1 MKGKYTKFFIALAL
15 IFSTLIFTVYKLQ
28 FHEVEDNAGEFIEDL
43 GETEIPVSKEIFGI
57 KLDSFT
63 VSEHKVEEKENLS
76 LILGRENIGSGT
88 IYKIVQ
94 LSDTVFN
101 VDKGVRTNNTYYLFH
116 NQDSAKALHYFIYVK
131 NYLEYVV
138 FDLSDSLQVYNGKRK
153 LTKTFQYAKG
163 TIQSSLSQTLLDQHL
178 SISLSHKMEDIYAW
192 TINFFALQKGDSF
205 EIVYEKETIDDTI
218 DGGIGNI
225 VYATFYHKDQAFAA
239 YSFLTPEGWTEFYSE
254 EGRSLRK
261 SFLMAPLKTYRISSK
276 YTRRRFHPVQKRWKA
291 HKGTD
296 FAAPRGTP
304 IMVTANGT
312 VIKAGYTS
320 GNGNYVKVK
329 HNSKYTTQYLHMT
342 KFAKGIKSGKF
353 VKQGDVIGYVGST
366 GLATG
371 PHVCYRFW
379 VNGRQVDP
387 YQQKLPD
394 AEPIKEEY
402 LPEFK
407 LRMTE
412 LVELRD
418 SLQLN

>member
-1 MKGKYTKFFIALAL
+1 MKDKNIKFYIILALAA
-15 IFSTLIFTVYKLQ
+15 SALIFTVYKLQ
-28 FHEVEDNAGEFIEDL
+28 FHTTDATTSVFIEDV
-43 GETEIPVSKEIFGI
+43 EEINIPVSKEIFGI
-57 KLDSFT
+57 KLDSFD
-63 VSEHKVEEKENLS
+63 VSEHTVKSGESLG
-76 LILGRENIGSGT
+76 LILGRNNIGNGT
-88 IYKIVQ
+88 IHQIIQ

-101 VDKGVRTNNTYYLFH
+101 VRHFNVNNTYYLFH
-116 NQDSAKALHYFIYVK
+116 NQDSAKALHFLIYVK
-131 NYLEYVV
+131 NYLEYVI

-153 LTKTFQYAKG
+153 LSKTFQYAKG
-163 TIQSSLSQTLLDQHL
+163 TITSSLSQTLLDQQL

-218 DGGIGNI
+218 DGGVGNI

-239 YSFLTPEGWTEFYSE
+239 YSFLTPEGWTEFYNE
-254 EGRSLRK
+254 DGRSLRK

-296 FAAPRGTP
+296 FAAPRGTA

-394 AEPIKEEY
+394 AEPIKKDY
-402 LPEFK
+402 LEAFEK
-407 LRMTE
+407 RMLE
-412 LVELRD
+412 LTALRD
-418 SLQLN
+418 SLKID